1 MTAGLFSPELLDQ
14 VHASAPVCL
23 LAASV
28 FVSCCL
34 AGFAIVQAAL
44 GQPGRAAISLL
55 FSAALGALVIAQVM

>member
-14 VHASAPVCL
+14 ASAPVCL

-28 FVSCCL
+28 FVACCL
-34 AGFAIVQAAL
+34 AGFAIVQGAL

-55 FSAALGALVIAQVM
+55 FSAALSALVIVQVM